1 MRVAVYYNNKD
12 VRLEERPVP
21 EVGNGEL
28 LMKVMASGVCGSD
41 VMEWYRIKKAPLVLG
56 HEVAGEVVEVGDG
69 VERFKKGD
77 RIVVTHHVPCNKCR
91 YCLKG
96 HHSVC
101 DTLRKTNFIPG
112 GFSEYLKIPAI
123 NVDRGTFL
131 LPDNLSY
138 EEGTFVE
145 PLACV
150 LRGLRLSGFEPGQSI
165 LVIGSGISGLLQ
177 IISARAL
184 GAGFIAAVDVN
195 DYRINSAKRFGA
207 DIALKADDDVPNIL
221 KKHNSGLLA
230 DMVIL
235 CTGAKP
241 AILQSFKTVDKGGTV
256 LLFAVLDPA
265 SNVELPLWDIYQNN
279 IKITTSYAGAP
290 QDLLQAIELFSAKR
304 IDVKDMITHRLGLAE
319 TGKGFQLVADA
330 KESIKVIIEPQR

>member
-21 EVGNGEL
+21 KDRQWRASYEGHGKRRVRQRCNG
-28 LMKVMASGVCGSD
+28 VVPH
-41 VMEWYRIKKAPLVLG
+41 KKAPLVLG

-96 HHSVC
+96 RHSVC
-101 DTLRKTNFIPG
+101 ETLRKTNFIPG

-177 IISARAL
+177 IIAARRWAL
-184 GAGFIAAVDVN
+184 GL
-195 DYRINSAKRFGA
+195 S
-207 DIALKADDDVPNIL
+207 
-221 KKHNSGLLA
+221 
-230 DMVIL
+230 
-235 CTGAKP
+235 
-241 AILQSFKTVDKGGTV
+241 Q
-256 LLFAVLDPA
+256 
-265 SNVELPLWDIYQNN
+265 Q
-279 IKITTSYAGAP
+279 
-290 QDLLQAIELFSAKR
+290 
-304 IDVKDMITHRLGLAE
+304 
-319 TGKGFQLVADA
+319 
-330 KESIKVIIEPQR
+330 